1 MCLFRQLQLSFTT
14 KRKQFGCKNRSRR
27 KITFEQT
34 KALIFNKMIKEN
46 ISLKP
51 YNTFGIDAKARFF
64 ISIDS
69 VEKLKTVLS
78 LEQFKSA
85 KKLFIGGGSNLLLL
99 NDFDGLV
106 IKIEISGID
115 KVTETENGVI
125 LKAGAG
131 VVWHD
136 FVMYCVDNQFY
147 GVENLSLIPGT
158 VGAAPMQNIGAYGV
172 EIKDVFES
180 LEALNTSTLEVE
192 TFNLEKCRFGYRES
206 IFKHEAKD
214 RYVILNVSFKLQKNG
229 NLNLEYGAIK
239 DTLSQM
245 QISNPTLKEVSEA
258 VISIR
263 KSKLPD
269 PAEIGNS
276 GSFFKN
282 PEIPKTQFEKLKE
295 KYPNAPSYPVNEN
308 LVKVP
313 AGWLIEQAGWKGHRE
328 GNVGVHARQAL
339 VLVNYGGGTGI
350 EIKALAEKIQ
360 KSVFEKYGIEINPEV
375 NFIG

>member
-1 MCLFRQLQLSFTT
+1 
-14 KRKQFGCKNRSRR
+14 
-27 KITFEQT
+27 
-34 KALIFNKMIKEN
+34 MIKEN

-131 VVWHD
+131 VIWHD
-136 FVMYCVDNQFY
+136 FVMYCVDNRFY

-180 LEALNTSTLEVE
+180 LQALNTSKLEIE

-214 RYVILNVSFKLQKNG
+214 KYVILNVSFNLQKNG

-360 KSVFEKYGIEINPEV
+360 KSVFEKYVIEINPEV